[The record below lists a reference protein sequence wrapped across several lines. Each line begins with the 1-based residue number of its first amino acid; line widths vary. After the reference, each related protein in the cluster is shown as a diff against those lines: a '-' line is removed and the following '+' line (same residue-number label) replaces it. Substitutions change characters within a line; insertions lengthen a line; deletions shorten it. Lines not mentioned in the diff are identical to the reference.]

1 MFRENSRENEIVI
14 IQISENF
21 AFLLVQK
28 VNLVNLLFKLRK
40 SQIFRIFPLNPQ
52 QNTIK
57 QTARVINQEARTE
70 IEARLGEEMR
80 RSLREQQAEWER
92 VLRTNREQADQEQK
106 TLANR

>member
-1 MFRENSRENEIVI
+1 MI